1 MLASNNILHLASGDP
16 IIIPSQDV
24 ILGLYYMTREMVNQ
38 KGEGMIF
45 ANTNEALNAYEEGFV
60 SLHARV

>member
-1 MLASNNILHLASGDP
+1 M
-16 IIIPSQDV
+16 

-45 ANTNEALNAYEEGFV
+45 ANTNEALAAYDSKLV
-60 SLHARV
+60 TLHAKIKLRVCLLYTSDAADE